1 MVEVIKQRP
10 MSILHPYMVETYV
23 EGDESAVCLSL
34 SRLKTCC
41 VQNSAV
47 EEGAELEFAGF
58 EVYEGATEKCTAL
71 RACWPTP
78 RPGPG
83 GGRGHLSP

>member
-1 MVEVIKQRP
+1 VIKQRP
-10 MSILHPYMVETYV
+10 ISILHPYMVEAYV
-23 EGDESAVCLSL
+23 EGDKSAVCLSL

-41 VQNSAV
+41 VQNNAV

-58 EVYEGATEKCTAL
+58 EVYEEETERCTAP

-78 RPGPG
+78 RLGPG
-83 GGRGHLSP
+83 GGWGHSSP